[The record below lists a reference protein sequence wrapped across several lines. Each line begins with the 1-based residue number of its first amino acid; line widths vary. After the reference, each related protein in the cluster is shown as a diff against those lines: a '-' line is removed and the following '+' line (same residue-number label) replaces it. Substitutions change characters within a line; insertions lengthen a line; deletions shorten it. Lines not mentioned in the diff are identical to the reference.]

1 MQIFGGDYCDSRAS
15 SAFLRPFHASKMRNR
30 IFHDSGFFA
39 IFGYVDFPII
49 KKVQDDL
56 FGNMYTL
63 HNVWKS
69 TKKSHLKLRAKR
81 ATFTFWVDK
90 SWLKCQ
96 KWSILTRFW
105 KPEACG
111 QTVLPDRSVLIVQ
124 KLVEK
129 AKIQKFKCD
138 VLSNF

>member
-56 FGNMYTL
+56 FGNILYT
-63 HNVWKS
+63 HIVWKLL
-69 TKKSHLKLRAKR
+69 KMSHLNFLILAFS
-81 ATFTFWVDK
+81 TIFWP
-90 SWLKCQ
+90 
-96 KWSILTRFW
+96 I
-105 KPEACG
+105 
-111 QTVLPDRSVLIVQ
+111 
-124 KLVEK
+124 
-129 AKIQKFKCD
+129 
-138 VLSNF
+138 